1 MKVYLSSIETKHNL
15 NFAFLQPFG
24 RFVERVSI
32 EECEYI
38 FLILTNYWDWE
49 IDPAEFE
56 KLQKSSKPI
65 VVFDY
70 WEIGWDKDASGLP
83 FPELNLFHDRVVAYF
98 KRELKQNDTRGWHP
112 IDFYNNWEWR
122 IPYTLEQFNARPI
135 EILMIWGLSNPIR
148 PAVHGTLMA
157 ACHENGWTY
166 VGHESHIKHESG
178 KKVVLLHKPHYDR
191 LPETDMYRLQSMAK
205 ITISLP
211 GAGIKCFRHLESP
224 LNSVMAMPVNNL
236 VWQAGWDQTNSIQVD
251 GEWPH
256 TLKQELDNPEALYQ
270 KYLSGTKRA
279 HECKPENVWKTHIL
293 PLLSRP

>member
-24 RFVERVSI
+24 RFVERASI

-56 KLQKSSKPI
+56 KLQRSGKPI

-83 FPELNLFHDRVVAYF
+83 FPEMNLFHDRVVAYF
-98 KRELKQNDTRGWHP
+98 KRELAKNDTHGWHP
-112 IDFYNNWEWR
+112 IDFYNGWEWPT
-122 IPYTLEQFNARPI
+122 IDTYEQFCARPI
-135 EILMIWGLSNPIR
+135 DVMMCYGLSHPIR
-148 PAVHGTLMA
+148 PKVHA
-157 ACHENGWTY
+157 AIMTSGLWTYIDQPEYIKHENGPFA
-166 VGHESHIKHESG
+166 
-178 KKVVLLHKPHYDR
+178 LCMFRPHYAR
-191 LPETDMYRLQSMAK
+191 VSQEQLLPLQAK
-205 ITISLP
+205 SKIVISLP

-270 KYLSGTKRA
+270 KYLNGTKRA
-279 HECKPENVWKTHIL
+279 HECKPGNVWKTHIL